1 MRYRL
6 GEFLLDTQRELLI
19 GPAGVANLR
28 PQAYRLLRF
37 LVERAPA
44 LVSRDALM
52 DELWGH
58 HALSPNVIPQTV
70 SELRQALGDDPQ
82 QARFIE
88 TRHRRGY
95 AFIAPVEILADE
107 SPAWPVA
114 AVAVS
119 AEGSGPASERPAVA
133 QPGGAAVAETSAW
146 PRYAALWLTLG
157 ALFLVL
163 AGWVGWIALRPR
175 PGPVVAEVA
184 VNPPGLRLE
193 SAPAALGAYLGV
205 YARGSGWILAAPG
218 AAAGPTAWRLT
229 IAADGR
235 WQLRDAAGS
244 ERSSGMLPQADV
256 ATQAQALLRTL
267 EVSIRP
273 GASAGDPDGW
283 PTGLDAR
290 QSLVEAA
297 LATAEDRHVDALAA
311 YIRVA
316 EAAEIAGWPALL
328 HAEALVRSGD
338 WRGASQRL
346 ASLRGD
352 SDRALALQAEIL
364 RARLRASPAELL
376 AALTAYAL
384 GHPEAIDARLEV
396 LDLQLAL
403 AKWPAAA
410 DSLEA
415 LGADLGEEAPT
426 LAWRRALWLGAM
438 QPGDAP
444 AAFAWAVQRAREAGD
459 MASLRR
465 AQLALARW
473 QLGRSQL
480 VAAAAALEGLA
491 GDDPEALGLR
501 ARLATEQGE
510 LALAR
515 TQLDSAEA
523 IWRARGLAGEAR
535 AAQLGRV
542 EVALRAGEHA
552 DALALAEAL
561 AAEGERSGDSRLRG
575 EWLEAL
581 GRAQTG
587 LGRLEP
593 AAENLQRAIDLAREA
608 GDVAREANSRYHLGN
623 VRAHQ
628 RRLHEA
634 EQAYRLAAE
643 TWRSLRDT
651 RGEALALANL
661 ALMAERSGRRA
672 DAREAYREALARLEE
687 LAIPR
692 ETGRVTFNLGISER
706 DLGQLSAA
714 AAHFDAAAAALDQ
727 AGAVDIR
734 VMVGA
739 ARADLALLQG
749 DPLTAG
755 RALDAVAGLREQA
768 AWLPR
773 SAWLTAMARVR
784 ELAGERDRARELL
797 REAREIRERAAV
809 RVAVLDVDLRLLRLD
824 YAAGASAGPTRL
836 AVEAIESE
844 LLRLGENGY
853 ALGASLA
860 ALETAWMAGDA
871 AETARRAQA
880 LRGPVQSRGTRA
892 QQLQFDWLL
901 ALAGEDSLRQGRLE
915 ALGQAAKTSGFDLLA
930 RLVRREMLAPDS
942 PERAAV
948 DRELARD
955 GLAGA
960 LRLPAAAF

>member
-107 SPAWPVA
+107 PPALAVADA
-114 AVAVS
+114 AVPAK
-119 AEGSGPASERPAVA
+119 GSDPASDRPAVE
-133 QPGGAAVAETSAW
+133 QPGRAAAAGTRVW

-157 ALFLVL
+157 ALFLML
-163 AGWVGWIALRPR
+163 AGWAGWIALRPR

-193 SAPAALGAYLGV
+193 SAPAALGAYLGLL
-205 YARGSGWILAAPG
+205 ARSSGWILAAPG
-218 AAAGPTAWRLT
+218 AAAGPTAWTLA

-235 WQLRDAAGS
+235 WQLRDAADS
-244 ERSSGMLPQADV
+244 ERSSGLLPQADV

-267 EVSIRP
+267 EASIRP
-273 GASAGDPDGW
+273 GAVVVDPAGW
-283 PTGLDAR
+283 PAGLDAR
-290 QSLVEAA
+290 NSLVEAA
-297 LATAEDRHVDALAA
+297 LATAEDRHADALAA
-311 YIRVA
+311 YARVA

-328 HAEALVRSGD
+328 HAEALARSGD
-338 WRGASQRL
+338 WHGASQRL

-352 SDRALALQAEIL
+352 RDRALALQAEIL
-364 RARLRASPAELL
+364 RARLRASPSELL

-384 GHPEAIDARLEV
+384 VRPEAIDARLEM

-415 LGADLGEEAPT
+415 LGADLGEDAAT
-426 LAWRRALWLGAM
+426 LAWRRALWLGAI
-438 QPGDAP
+438 QPGDAA
-444 AAFAWAVQRAREAGD
+444 AAFAWAAQRASEVGD
-459 MASLRR
+459 AASLRR

-480 VAAAAALEGLA
+480 AAAATALEGLS
-491 GDDPEALGLR
+491 GDDPETLGLR

-515 TQLDSAEA
+515 MQLDSAEA

-552 DALALAEAL
+552 DALVMTETL
-561 AAEGERSGDSRLRG
+561 AADGERSGDLRLKR

-608 GDVAREANSRYHLGN
+608 GDVAREASSRYHLGN

-634 EQAYRLAAE
+634 EQAFRLAAE
-643 TWRSLRDT
+643 TWRSLRDA

-661 ALMAERSGRRA
+661 ALMAERAGRRA

-692 ETGRVTFNLGISER
+692 EIGRVTYNLGISER
-706 DLGQLSAA
+706 DLGQLAA
-714 AAHFDAAAAALDQ
+714 AATHFDAAAAALDQ

-734 VMVGA
+734 VLVGA

-749 DPLTAG
+749 DALAAA
-755 RALDAVAGLREQA
+755 RALDAVADLRDQA
-768 AWLPR
+768 AWLPQ

-784 ELAGERDRARELL
+784 ELAGDRDQSRELL
-797 REAREIRERAAV
+797 RKARTIRERAAV

-824 YAAGASAGPTRL
+824 YAAGKPAGPARL

-844 LLRLGENGY
+844 LLRLGEDAY

-871 AETARRAQA
+871 EETARRVQA

-892 QQLQFDWLL
+892 QQLQFDWLQ
-901 ALAGEDSLRQGRLE
+901 ALAGEDSLRQGRLA
-915 ALGQAAKTSGFDLLA
+915 ALGQAATADGFDLLA
-930 RLVRREMLAPDS
+930 RLVRREVLS
-942 PERAAV
+942 PGSSERASA
-948 DRELARD
+948 DRALARD

-960 LRLPAAAF
+960 ARLPAAAF